1 MKTVSEITGLR
12 RMGPVALIDV
22 NRDAWDALEA
32 LGMDP
37 EAPMPDLNR
46 VAFQQYARARRG
58 GFFDPA
64 IPWEDQTPHTR
75 GKLIDCWE
83 LFLEYRNTTGI
94 IPGFGVATPVDWP
107 SPTDC
112 LNVPNSHIYH
122 PIGLDKEEYILSE
135 MMKTIYRKPVKI

>member
-37 EAPMPDLNR
+37 EAPVPDLNR

-83 LFLEYRNTTGI
+83 LFLEYIGEAPKAEPITPPPPGI
-94 IPGFGVATPVDWP
+94 TLADLYSTVLREPKA
-107 SPTDC
+107 
-112 LNVPNSHIYH
+112 
-122 PIGLDKEEYILSE
+122 
-135 MMKTIYRKPVKI
+135 